1 MFKQKRE
8 KPTATTALEK
18 TNPQKPS
25 IQAEGELTEAQ
36 LEAIAG
42 GVNSAYLFCRYHNMG
57 C

>member
-1 MFKQKRE
+1 MFKPKRE

-42 GVNSAYLFCRYHNMG
+42 GVNSTYRWSRDYNVG
-57 C
+57 